1 MADEASGLTVTCARK
16 MTVRYSDLAPEPRP
30 ATVWLLDDGRVIA
43 RWQRKDG
50 SPHEYLFPSFR
61 AFDNLYTTTYHD
73 APFRLHADT
82 TDETEIVTVAAMPR
96 TYAVTVDWAA
106 IHHALC
112 AIDHARRNTQLGY
125 GPSVG
130 DAFGGEYVAVA
141 RPQTLAVLVRHVHAV
156 DRIARDAWELVHQA
170 TLFRTDLNKVR
181 KACATAIACSHA
193 YSLFHRAGLIDDPK
207 NRICGTG
214 EGYGLTGLHWLAGR
228 DQGAT
233 SAEVEAFAAGGELP
247 AAAEEQS

>member
-1 MADEASGLTVTCARK
+1 MFS
-16 MTVRYSDLAPEPRP
+16 
-30 ATVWLLDDGRVIA
+30 
-43 RWQRKDG
+43 
-50 SPHEYLFPSFR
+50 SFR
-61 AFDNLYTTTYHD
+61 DFDNLYTTTYHD
-73 APFRLHADT
+73 APFRLHAGT
-82 TDETEIVTVAAMPR
+82 TDETEVVTVPAMSR

-112 AIDHARRNTQLGY
+112 AIDHARRDTQLGY
-125 GPSVG
+125 SPSAG

-156 DRIARDAWELVHQA
+156 DRIARDAWELVHNA
-170 TLFRTDLNKVR
+170 STDRPDLYKVR
-181 KACATAIACSHA
+181 RACATAIACSHA

-228 DQGAT
+228 DCDHGAT

-247 AAAEEQS
+247 AATEASS